1 MAQTKRKTQRRKTQK
16 RSKTQKRRAQRR
28 RAQRGGDIGGR
39 NIPEDAV
46 FTNPMKVGKDAGGVE
61 LG

>member
-1 MAQTKRKTQRRKTQK
+1 MAQTKRKTQRRKTQ
-16 RSKTQKRRAQRR
+16 RRKTQRR